1 MYQNNNDAS
10 TKFWKVIFVLLL
22 QYFWKYFGVQ
32 MIFNPLLLQRESKIA
47 IAQSML
53 LYPSC
58 IISLQYSIIV
68 VKSWQYIILYHG
80 ISKWGTLVLLSL
92 LIFTSCLS
100 VCKGKV
106 FTLQRINIQG
116 NWAAHLTTEYSY
128 KHNPLQVQSANGP
141 DRYIMPLKTS
151 AN

>member
-1 MYQNNNDAS
+1 MRSIPCIEKNAFKNFSVGLHVTCWVMEKWYHFKD
-10 TKFWKVIFVLLL
+10 FPVLHSS
-22 QYFWKYFGVQ
+22 V
-32 MIFNPLLLQRESKIA
+32 
-47 IAQSML
+47 
-53 LYPSC
+53 SC

-92 LIFTSCLS
+92 LIFTSCLR

-106 FTLQRINIQG
+106 FTLERINIQG

-128 KHNPLQVQSANGP
+128 KHNPLQVQTANGP